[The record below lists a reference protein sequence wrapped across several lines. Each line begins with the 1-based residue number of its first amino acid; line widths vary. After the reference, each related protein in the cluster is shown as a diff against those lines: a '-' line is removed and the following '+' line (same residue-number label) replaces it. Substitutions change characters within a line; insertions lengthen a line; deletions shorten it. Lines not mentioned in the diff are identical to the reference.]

1 MRIFVT
7 GAAGFIGSEIVRQLL
22 EAGHEVVGLVRSEE
36 NAAKL
41 RAAGGTPYIG
51 TLEDLDTLKKGVAQ
65 CDGVIHT
72 AFVHDFSI
80 YQEACKLDARV
91 IEAIGEVLRGTERP
105 LITTSVTAV
114 LSSNGKLGTEI
125 SEVPQ
130 PPIPR
135 QLGEVT
141 TLKFASQ
148 GVRASILRLPPTVH
162 GAGDHA
168 FVPMLINVAKNK
180 GVSAYIGNGMN
191 CWPAVH
197 RTDAANLFVLA
208 LEKGTAGSIYHA
220 VAEEGIPIKEI
231 AGMIGKRLDIPVIS
245 VSSEEATEHF
255 GFLSSFLSVDNPT
268 SSILTQQRLGW
279 KPTHSTLMTDL
290 ASDAYF

>member
-208 LEKGTAGSIYHA
+208 LEKETAGSIYHA

>member
-51 TLEDLDTLKKGVAQ
+51 TLEDLDTLKRGVAQ

-114 LSSNGKLGTEI
+114 LSSDGKLGTET

-197 RTDAANLFVLA
+197 RNDAANLFVLA